1 MTNKGLS
8 RKILIERERSFLHSK
23 KLLSFFLSL
32 SQNYSIVQKIDKL
45 HWLEKTENKKKN
57 QTSPVLDSAHKVK
70 VNRIRLALKNK
81 VNKCR
86 LL

>member
-1 MTNKGLS
+1 MTNKGLP

-45 HWLEKTENKKKN
+45 HWLEKTENKKKT
-57 QTSPVLDSAHKVK
+57 QQ
-70 VNRIRLALKNK
+70 ALF
-81 VNKCR
+81 
-86 LL
+86 